1 MSVPH
6 ARKPR
11 ATATAR
17 PASPGR
23 PKDLAKGAAI
33 LDAAKRM
40 FTEHGFDRT
49 SMDQIAGEAGVSK
62 LTVYSHFGD
71 KEALFAAAVKSHC
84 EAQLPDALFEPSPDT
99 PLPERLM
106 EIAQAFFAMVSS
118 PEAVAGHRIMCSP
131 QVTGSPLS
139 EIFWKAGPERT
150 KTVFVK
156 LLQDR
161 VDAGQLDIPDVPM
174 AASQFFTL
182 IKGEAHARMVFGY
195 CAQTHTVEEH
205 LAACVDMFL
214 RAYGVRRA

>member
-1 MSVPH
+1 MSTPP
-6 ARKPR
+6 ARKPA
-11 ATATAR
+11 ATAPAR
-17 PASPGR
+17 AASPGR

-49 SMDQIAGEAGVSK
+49 SMDQIASEAGVSK

-84 EAQLPDALFEPSPDT
+84 ETRLPDALFEPSPDT
-99 PLPERLM
+99 PLRERLL
-106 EIAQAFFAMVSS
+106 EIARAFYDMVSS

-131 QVTGSPLS
+131 QVTGSPLA

-150 KTVFVK
+150 KAVFSV
-156 LLQDR
+156 LLQKR
-161 VDAGQLDIPDVPM
+161 VDTGELQIADVPM

-182 IKGEAHARMVFGY
+182 IKGEAHARMVFGC
-195 CAQTHTVEEH
+195 CAQTHTPEAH

-214 RAYGVRRA
+214 RAYGAPRA

>member
-1 MSVPH
+1 MSVPP
-6 ARKPR
+6 ARKPA
-11 ATATAR
+11 ATAPAR

-49 SMDQIAGEAGVSK
+49 SMDQIASEAGVSK

-84 EAQLPDALFEPSPDT
+84 ETRLPDALFEPSPDT
-99 PLPERLM
+99 PLRERLL
-106 EIAQAFFAMVSS
+106 EIARAFYDMVSS

-131 QVTGSPLS
+131 QVTGSPLA

-150 KTVFVK
+150 KTVFSV
-156 LLQDR
+156 LLQKR
-161 VDAGQLDIPDVPM
+161 VDTGELQIADVPM

-182 IKGEAHARMVFGY
+182 IKGEAHAQMVFGY